1 MEVPG
6 NSVPGERA
14 WSIKNLILTKTRN
27 GIKEVNLNRLIYLH
41 INERILNRPVGN
53 TSTKKKLQYTHGLE
67 IQEEDMVN
75 LEELMLR
82 EEDGMDGEVTDVESD
97 HEEDKGEEDDDME
110 ILGARPRGS
119 KRARVE

>member
-1 MEVPG
+1 M
-6 NSVPGERA
+6 
-14 WSIKNLILTKTRN
+14 
-27 GIKEVNLNRLIYLH
+27 NLNRLIYLY

-82 EEDGMDGEVTDVESD
+82 EEDGMDEEVTDVESD
-97 HEEDKGEEDDDME
+97 HEEDKGEEGDDDDVE

-119 KRARVE
+119 KRVRVE

>member
-1 MEVPG
+1 M
-6 NSVPGERA
+6 
-14 WSIKNLILTKTRN
+14 NLD
-27 GIKEVNLNRLIYLH
+27 RLIYLY

-67 IQEEDMVN
+67 IKEEDRVN

-97 HEEDKGEEDDDME
+97 EGDRSKDDDIE
-110 ILGARPRGS
+110 ILGARP
-119 KRARVE
+119 

>member
-1 MEVPG
+1 M
-6 NSVPGERA
+6 
-14 WSIKNLILTKTRN
+14 
-27 GIKEVNLNRLIYLH
+27 Y

-82 EEDGMDGEVTDVESD
+82 EEDGMDEEVTDVESD
-97 HEEDKGEEDDDME
+97 HEEDKDEEDDDIE

-119 KRARVE
+119 KRVRVE

>member
-1 MEVPG
+1 M
-6 NSVPGERA
+6 
-14 WSIKNLILTKTRN
+14 
-27 GIKEVNLNRLIYLH
+27 NLNRLIYSY

-75 LEELMLR
+75 LEELMLH
-82 EEDGMDGEVTDVESD
+82 GEVTDVERD

-110 ILGARPRGS
+110 ILGFTLEDQTEHELSRSVALGLLS
-119 KRARVE
+119 SF